1 MRMDIEEM
9 VARLTLEVARLNRM
23 ISRQMR
29 FGTVAEVDAA
39 KGVARMMLSDPD
51 GDRAFLGPW
60 RPWAELAGA
69 TRSWRPPVPG
79 QQMLVVAPGGDL
91 AQSLLLPATFSNQF
105 QAPSDKGDANRET
118 LGAVTLDMEA
128 ERYGI
133 TAPHVDLGAS
143 GGKGVARI
151 GDMVHVTFGSSAGMH
166 PIIEGSTKVF
176 ASD

>member
-1 MRMDIEEM
+1 MDIEEM
-9 VARLTLEVARLNRM
+9 VARLAFEVARLNRV

-29 FGTVAEVDAA
+29 FGTVAEVDAP
-39 KGVARMMLSDPD
+39 KGVARMMLSDPQ
-51 GDRAFLGPW
+51 GGGAFLGPW

-69 TRSWRPPVPG
+69 TRSWRPPVTG

-118 LGAVTLDMEA
+118 LGNVVLDMEA
-128 ERYGI
+128 DRYGI
-133 TAPHVDLGAS
+133 TAPRIDLGDAD
-143 GGKGVARI
+143 GKRVARV
-151 GDMVHVTFGSSAGMH
+151 GDRVHVTHGSSAGFH
-166 PIIEGSTKVF
+166 PIVEGSSKVF

>member
-1 MRMDIEEM
+1 MDIEEM
-9 VARLTLEVARLNRM
+9 VARLTFEVARLNRV

-29 FGTVAEVDAA
+29 FGTVAKVDAG
-39 KGVARMMLSDPD
+39 KGVARMMLSDPQS
-51 GDRAFLGPW
+51 GSAFLGPW

-69 TRSWRPPVPG
+69 TRSWRPPVEG

-118 LGAVTLDMEA
+118 LGSVTIDMET

-133 TAPHVDLGAS
+133 AAPRVDLGE
-143 GGKGVARI
+143 GEGKRVARV
-151 GDMVHVTFGSSAGMH
+151 GDKVHVTFGSSAGFH
-166 PIIEGSTKVF
+166 PIVEGSSKVF